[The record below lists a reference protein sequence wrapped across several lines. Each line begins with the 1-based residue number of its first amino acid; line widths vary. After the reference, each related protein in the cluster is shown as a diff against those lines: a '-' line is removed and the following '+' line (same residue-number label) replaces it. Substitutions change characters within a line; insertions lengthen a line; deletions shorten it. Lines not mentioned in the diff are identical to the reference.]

1 MKKIVI
7 VFIMMYMLCVSPVY
21 ASKYENNSDNNYIQY
36 KLDSSS
42 LKEEDSGNYSFWIML
57 VVAFFA
63 ISMFII
69 AYKSDDGSSDD

>member
-1 MKKIVI
+1 MKKLVI

-21 ASKYENNSDNNYIQY
+21 ASRYEDNYDSNYIQY
-36 KLDSSS
+36 KLDSSNS
-42 LKEEDSGNYSFWIML
+42 KEEDSRNYSFWIML